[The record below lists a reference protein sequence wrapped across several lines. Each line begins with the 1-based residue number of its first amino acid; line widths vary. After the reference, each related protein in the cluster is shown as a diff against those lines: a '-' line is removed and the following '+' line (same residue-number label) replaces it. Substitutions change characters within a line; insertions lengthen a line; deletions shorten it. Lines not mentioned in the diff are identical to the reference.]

1 AGVDAGGNGDGPVT
15 WRLRIS
21 HRTGFHYSSDVVSSY
36 NEARLM
42 PLSTPEQ
49 LVIDAEV
56 SIDPIVP
63 AYRYWDYWGT
73 LVHAFDIHVAHTELV
88 VTATSLVETAGP
100 RDPAQAP
107 AAGNWDALAVSDGP
121 QEFAE
126 LLTSTDYAPLVDEI
140 RLAGEALAQGRSPVE
155 TCEAVGAWVRDNL
168 RYEQGSTTVTT
179 TAVDALRQRSGVC
192 QDFAHLSLAL
202 LRAAGIPARYVSG
215 YLYPSEDELVG
226 TTVTG
231 QSHAWIEAWLGEW
244 MPFDPTNGQPV
255 GERHVVVG
263 RARDY
268 ADVTPLKGIYHGGP
282 SSALAV
288 SVDLTR
294 LA

>member
-1 AGVDAGGNGDGPVT
+1 MS
-15 WRLRIS
+15 WRLRVS
-21 HRTGFHYSSDVVSSY
+21 HRTGFEYASDVVSSY

-49 LVIDAEV
+49 LVIDAGV
-56 SIDPIVP
+56 TIDPPVP

-88 VTATSLVETAGP
+88 VTATSVVETADP
-100 RDPAQAP
+100 FDPAAAP
-107 AAGNWDALAVSDGP
+107 FASDWDGLRARRPDE
-121 QEFAE
+121 EFAE
-126 LLTSTDYAPLVDEI
+126 LLAPTDYVPLVDQL
-140 RLAGEALAQGRSPVE
+140 RTAGEALAGGRTPVE
-155 TCEAVGAWVRDNL
+155 TCLAAGEWVRDRL
-168 RYEQGSTTVTT
+168 RYERGSTTVSS
-179 TAVDALRQRSGVC
+179 TALDALAQGSGVC
-192 QDFAHLSLAL
+192 QDFAHVSLSL
-202 LRAAGIPARYVSG
+202 LRAAGIPARYISG
-215 YLYPSEDELVG
+215 YLHPSADAEVG
-226 TTVTG
+226 TTVSG

-244 MPFDPTNGQPV
+244 MPFDTTNGRPV